1 MRCYVKQMNNHT
13 KHQISRLPADSKAFR
28 NLAEL
33 CLLQLVKKHSG
44 HYLRRVVNYE
54 LERTDEDRSA

>member
-33 CLLQLVKKHSG
+33 ASCNWSKNTLDIICAG
-44 HYLRRVVNYE
+44 W
-54 LERTDEDRSA
+54 